1 MIIMLLYQMLASVL
15 GKVYKTH
22 RKTINFKYQFL
33 HKMKSL
39 NYMIDHILCQIFKI
53 TFNIFL
59 KKHEE
64 KTNNPSIYVS
74 KIGNGVTFKHV
85 PHLELK

>member
-15 GKVYKTH
+15 GKVEKH

-39 NYMIDHILCQIFKI
+39 NYIIEHILCQIFKI
-53 TFNIFL
+53 TLIIFL

-85 PHLELK
+85 SHLELK